1 MTNCRQRPEMGIAC
15 GRHEIGRLDKSQ
27 LRVPHANERFGAAQI
42 EGLAAKLGLV
52 PQFEPAGAQRLRDI
66 DCASG
71 QIGAPTIGHIDA
83 GHIVAPVGARR
94 GDRFGSVVVFR
105 ESKRGYGCR

>member
-1 MTNCRQRPEMGIAC
+1 MTNCDSARKWGSRVAGMKLAG
-15 GRHEIGRLDKSQ
+15 LDKSQ
-27 LRVPHANERFGAAQI
+27 LRVPHANERFGPAQI

-71 QIGAPTIGHIDA
+71 QTGAPIVGHIGA

-94 GDRFGSVVVFR
+94 RDTFGPVVVFR
-105 ESKRGYGCR
+105 E

>member
-1 MTNCRQRPEMGIAC
+1 MAG
-15 GRHEIGRLDKSQ
+15 LDKSQ

>member
-1 MTNCRQRPEMGIAC
+1 
-15 GRHEIGRLDKSQ
+15 
-27 LRVPHANERFGAAQI
+27 
-42 EGLAAKLGLV
+42 
-52 PQFEPAGAQRLRDI
+52 LRDI